1 MRKYLVVSVIVIFML
16 MAAGFVFGQ
25 DARRGNIKPS
35 FYGLM
40 DLTEDQQDKIRELTL
55 QLKKEILPLRSEIQ
69 KYRSELRLELT
80 AEKFDEARVKNLVEQ
95 ISDLSKQIQLKRTMH
110 QRAIRNLLTPDQQQ
124 KYDLHLLSGRKI
136 ERRRFDD
143 RPRLMRDPD
152 GPRPDRG
159 FRNR

>member
-1 MRKYLVVSVIVIFML
+1 
-16 MAAGFVFGQ
+16 
-25 DARRGNIKPS
+25 
-35 FYGLM
+35 
-40 DLTEDQQDKIRELTL
+40 ELTL